1 MTEIPQFKTVFAELK
16 KILKSQEP
24 NLLIVTDVDGA
35 YVLNTPFSPKY
46 NKELFFG
53 SVRVKKNYVS
63 YYLMPVYIYPDL
75 LNGISDGLK
84 RRMQGKSCFN
94 FKTVDPVLF
103 QELAE
108 LTEASSARMKREK
121 VFEPGSTS

>member
-1 MTEIPQFKTVFAELK
+1 MSEIPQFKTVFAELK
-16 KILKSQEP
+16 KILKSQEA
-24 NLLIVTDVDGA
+24 NLLIGEDSNED

-63 YYLMPVYIYPDL
+63 FQLMPVYMYPEL
-75 LNGISDGLK
+75 LQGISDGLK
-84 RRMQGKSCFN
+84 KRMQGKSCFN

-103 QELAE
+103 RELAE
-108 LTEASSARMKREK
+108 LTEASAARIKLEK
-121 VFEPGSTS
+121 LFTSRSQP